1 MLKAW
6 NQIFLEIEKPGT
18 ISSHHPEDFDQAEA
32 VQSATL
38 DTQLLSL
45 GLSAQAISALERM
58 NVNTVRDLLSVPFN
72 EFRCMRG
79 VGIKTRNEVIAIT
92 HDLHRANPDFRADET
107 IVKTAISK
115 EAHHASIDEIFKEI
129 NKTGSNETKPIL
141 HAYLGNAKPDALLIW
156 PSQKALAAHFQI
168 KNEEFADILNRY
180 RNRWQKLPVIT
191 KIRDDISLILSKHGG
206 IIGVMDLISAV
217 LTARGSVLE
226 EPYRTQIAMA
236 VCRVAL
242 ETEQTMQDRRFF
254 DVRVNDSVLII
265 NDMELAAYAE
275 NLGKTADALADK
287 EPLASPIRVIETL
300 RNVPEP
306 EGVPPISTDN
316 DLLRVAVC
324 ASTKAALSARME
336 IYPQG
341 MSALRMIRL
350 AQGMLSGI
358 RQLTVDDIHQRIMG
372 RYPEGEKL
380 PDHPE
385 LDELLK
391 QAGLELKWEPAAA
404 DGKGAYCYAYSEYTI
419 DPTGSTLSRSTIHG
433 EAPKEVTPEVA
444 DARIFDSKLN
454 KTFSEGG
461 FLVITAPLKYLN
473 EAKKALQNRFG
484 IKLIDF
490 DELLIPI
497 MRQTAEQHQIKWDVV
512 IKADAAEKNSR
523 DWQNLNRLVE
533 MSIPDA
539 QQAISKHEDTILLT
553 GIGLLARYDRLNLI
567 DDLRDQIGAPDSPVE
582 GIWILIPEDGQSKLP
597 TIDGKAIPLLGSGQH
612 ANMPKQWIRKQLASS
627 KKGGHSL

>member
-1 MLKAW
+1 MA
-6 NQIFLEIEKPGT
+6 
-18 ISSHHPEDFDQAEA
+18 A
-32 VQSATL
+32 
-38 DTQLLSL
+38 
-45 GLSAQAISALERM
+45 
-58 NVNTVRDLLSVPFN
+58 
-72 EFRCMRG
+72 C
-79 VGIKTRNEVIAIT
+79 
-92 HDLHRANPDFRADET
+92 RA
-107 IVKTAISK
+107 
-115 EAHHASIDEIFKEI
+115 
-129 NKTGSNETKPIL
+129 
-141 HAYLGNAKPDALLIW
+141 
-156 PSQKALAAHFQI
+156 
-168 KNEEFADILNRY
+168 
-180 RNRWQKLPVIT
+180 
-191 KIRDDISLILSKHGG
+191 
-206 IIGVMDLISAV
+206 
-217 LTARGSVLE
+217 
-226 EPYRTQIAMA
+226 
-236 VCRVAL
+236 AL

-275 NLGKTADALADK
+275 NLGKTADALANK

-306 EGVPPISTDN
+306 EGVPPIPTDN
-316 DLLRVAVC
+316 DLLRIAVC

-350 AQGMLSGI
+350 SQGMLSGI

-372 RYPEGEKL
+372 RYPEGEQL